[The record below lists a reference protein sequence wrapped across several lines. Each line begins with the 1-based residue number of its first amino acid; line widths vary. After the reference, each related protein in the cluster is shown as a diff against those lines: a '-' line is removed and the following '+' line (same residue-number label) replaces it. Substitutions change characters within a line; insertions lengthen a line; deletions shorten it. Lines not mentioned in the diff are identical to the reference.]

1 MNYKLEAIQEVEKKE
16 WRAKE
21 KNSSN
26 FPSYLHMTK
35 EKGKAFPT
43 FDFRTVVYDFLLFLF
58 EHLYFFYLL
67 LAFIF
72 LLSFSLCGSFIVA

>member
-26 FPSYLHMTK
+26 FASYLHMTK

-43 FDFRTVVYDFLLFLF
+43 FDFQTVVYDFLLFLF
-58 EHLYFFYLL
+58 ESLFF
-67 LAFIF
+67 FTSF
-72 LLSFSLCGSFIVA
+72 LPSSFSSPFLYVVHS